1 MKLTLYDFLRIGHIK
16 RWHNV
21 NTTREQTVAEH
32 CFMVTLIALHMF
44 QDMVGIDP
52 EDRDSSRG
60 AALFIV
66 IGALFHDAPEAAGGD
81 TPTPAKRLI
90 RELTNDPL
98 IFDKLDEYLMPVL
111 PYLGQKLPKDYEC
124 FIHMADAIDAY
135 HFIHDNGAGTHAEIV
150 KMGARRKLE
159 DLVIRLDNE
168 QPTAGWFETV
178 NRVLTAMGLPY
189 VHKESRMSP
198 P

>member
-32 CFMVTLIALHMF
+32 CFMVMLIALHLYCRICPKG
-44 QDMVGIDP
+44 Q
-52 EDRDSSRG
+52 RDE
-60 AALFIV
+60 AAMLCLLV
-66 IGALFHDAPEAAGGD
+66 AAMFHDAPEAAGGD

-90 RELTNDPL
+90 RELTGDPA
-98 IFDKLDEYLMPVL
+98 IFDKLDKFLMPEL
-111 PYLGQKLPKDYEC
+111 PYLGGSVPDALDV
-124 FIHMADAIDAY
+124 FIRVADKIEAY
-135 HFIHDNGAGTHAEIV
+135 HFIHDNGTGPHAEIV
-150 KMGARRKLE
+150 KHGARRNLE
-159 DLVIRLDNE
+159 DLALKLDAE
-168 QPTAGWFETV
+168 DLEAGWIEAI
-178 NRVLTAMGLPY
+178 NEVLTAMGLPY